1 MSAVKTKRSFGQWL
15 RGYTGQKYTTT
26 FLFLLIPLAL
36 LIVFTLIPAV
46 NMVIYSF
53 QDREMLGFQKWVGF
67 DNYARIFGVTSS
79 TFPVANMDFMT
90 PLFNSLYYLVGSFLQ
105 QIIALFLATILC
117 SKIKLGGLFKGFMF
131 FPYLMNGVAVAI
143 IFKNFFGNGD
153 GVTAPQGTLNSMI
166 QIFAGQSFEGIPW
179 ISDPTNPFMANVCL
193 VFASIWRY
201 VGFDIIMYIS
211 AIQSITP
218 DVYEAA
224 DLDGAN
230 SWQRFWYI
238 VFPSIRPIVSLQL
251 IMAVKG
257 AVSVFEIPFII
268 TKGGFGT
275 STFVIKA
282 NATAFEDEMVGL
294 ACAMSVVLL
303 IITLIVTAIQKIA
316 FKERK

>member
-1 MSAVKTKRSFGQWL
+1 MSAAKQKRSFGEWV
-15 RGYTGQKYTTT
+15 RGYTGQKYITT
-26 FLFLLIPLAL
+26 FLFLLIPLIL
-36 LIVFTLIPAV
+36 MILFTLIPAV
-46 NMVIYSF
+46 NMVVYSF
-53 QDREMLGFQKWVGF
+53 QDREMLGFRKWVGF
-67 DNYARIFGVTSS
+67 DNYARVFGVKSA
-79 TFPVANMDFMT
+79 TFPVASTDYLI
-90 PLFNSLYYLVGSFLQ
+90 PLRNSLYYLVGSFLQ
-105 QIIALFLATILC
+105 QALALFLATILC

-131 FPYLMNGVAVAI
+131 FPYMMNGVAVAI

-153 GVTAPQGTLNSMI
+153 GYSAPQGTLNSI
-166 QIFAGQSFEGIPW
+166 LKLFSGEGFEGIPW

-193 VFASIWRY
+193 VFASVWRY

-238 VFPSIRPIVSLQL
+238 VFPSIRSIVSLQL

-257 AVSVFEIPFII
+257 AVSVYEIPFII

-282 NATAFEDEMVGL
+282 NSTAFEDEMVGL

-303 IITLIVTAIQKIA
+303 IITVVVTAIQKVA